1 MKTVKAKNILLKFG
15 NDAKKRIERVTQI
28 NLINESGFS
37 NKPKVIRYRDVTLE
51 NKNIP
56 AYEMDDGDLTEAQI
70 NLIRNAVPQE
80 KMKSVKS
87 SLIHKNPVE

>member
-56 AYEMDDGDLTEAQI
+56 AYEMDDGDLSQDQI
-70 NLIRNAVPQE
+70 NKIRKAAGLQDL
-80 KMKSVKS
+80 KSVKS
-87 SLIHKNPVE
+87 SLLK